1 MTGDAP
7 EQVKTDKV
15 GKRHTGEKNKRIGQT
30 VDLVERALIFLNQ
43 SCGLLSFENY
53 SECSTVS

>member
-1 MTGDAP
+1 MAGDAP

-30 VDLVERALIFLNQ
+30 VDLVERALIFLNR
-43 SCGLLSFENY
+43 SCGFLSFENY
-53 SECSTVS
+53 S